1 MTTQRTLPACP
12 NKPNC
17 VSSQAPAGDSQHAI
31 APLAFAG
38 DADRAW
44 GALQRAISA
53 MPRTRILSDGHGYL
67 HAEATSLIFRY
78 VDDVECLLD
87 RAASVIHV
95 RSASRVGYG
104 DMGVNRKRVE
114 RLRERFSRELAG

>member
-12 NKPNC
+12 DKPNC
-17 VSSQAPAGDSQHAI
+17 VSSQAPASDKQHAI
-31 APLAFAG
+31 APLAFSG

-44 GALQRAISA
+44 EALERAILSL
-53 MPRTRILSDGHGYL
+53 PRTRLVSDGHGYL
-67 HAEATSLIFRY
+67 HAEATSLIFRF
-78 VDDVECLLD
+78 VDDVECILD

-95 RSASRVGYG
+95 RSASRVGHG

-114 RLRERFSRELAG
+114 RLRERFARLLAG